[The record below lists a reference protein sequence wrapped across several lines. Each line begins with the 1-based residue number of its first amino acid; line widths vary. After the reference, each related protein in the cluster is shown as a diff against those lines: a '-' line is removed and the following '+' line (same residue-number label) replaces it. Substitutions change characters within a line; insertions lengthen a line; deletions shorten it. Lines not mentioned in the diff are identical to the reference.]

1 MAKTKK
7 KKKESKEE
15 VVINLDNA
23 GVPIA
28 IIISGILIAAVIFF
42 AFRNNAPVTTDTE
55 GESGEVVSEET
66 APTGEGE
73 FTAATAEVGDSPYLG
88 DKDSAKVAVVEYND
102 YRCGYCVRHKDETFP
117 LIIENY
123 VDTRKVIYVFKD
135 FAIYGDDIAN
145 AAKCV
150 YHLEDTDI
158 YVDFH
163 NQAFNLEG
171 DDAIYALASEVGVN
185 ESEFDA
191 CYSESKYQDEI
202 DAEKASGEQAGV
214 QGTPGFVIG
223 TLDEDG
229 NVTGSLVPGAYPY
242 ETFVETIEGLLE

>member
-7 KKKESKEE
+7 KKDEE

-42 AFRNNAPVTTDTE
+42 ASRNNAPVTTGTGGDT
-55 GESGEVVSEET
+55 GEVVSEESV
-66 APTGEGE
+66 PTGEGN
-73 FTAATAEVGDSPYLG
+73 FAGATAEVGDSPYLG

-102 YRCGYCVRHKDETFP
+102 YRCGYCVRHKDETLP
-117 LIIENY
+117 SIIENY
-123 VDTRKVIYVFKD
+123 VETGEVIYVFKD

-145 AAKCV
+145 ASKCV
-150 YHLEDTDI
+150 YHLEDTDM

-163 NQAFNLEG
+163 KQAFNLED
-171 DDAIYALASEVGVN
+171 DDAIYALAADLGVN
-185 ESEFDA
+185 ESDFDA
-191 CYSESKYQDEI
+191 CYSESRYQEEI
-202 DAEKASGEQAGV
+202 AVDKESGTNAGV

-223 TLDEDG
+223 TFDEDG
-229 NVTGSLVPGAYPY
+229 NVTGSLIPGAYPY
-242 ETFVETIEGLLE
+242 DTFVEAIEALLE